1 MGITVEPFTEQTRG
15 ASTVPV
21 RRGAIITA
29 IKPGSPAANADLPLG
44 AVIVAIDGKRVDSS
58 EDLVSAI
65 RAVRPGQEVE
75 LTYYEGDRLS
85 RKPIRLVAA
94 SGQAA
99 SSPGPSA
106 GPTAPG
112 SSAPSGR
119 GGSFGIPP
127 GSGYGSAPPVDAPP
141 RTAPSGPGLPGG
153 ATNRPLLQRI
163 ERMADTLTRPTGTT
177 TVYDPLAM
185 AALQTRVVEMAEQIR
200 TLEDRLKALESKL
213 GIATPAAPALT
224 PGLGAAPSGTGTNP

>member
-94 SGQAA
+94 IAMLT
-99 SSPGPSA
+99 A
-106 GPTAPG
+106 GF
-112 SSAPSGR
+112 R
-119 GGSFGIPP
+119 
-127 GSGYGSAPPVDAPP
+127 
-141 RTAPSGPGLPGG
+141 
-153 ATNRPLLQRI
+153 
-163 ERMADTLTRPTGTT
+163 
-177 TVYDPLAM
+177 
-185 AALQTRVVEMAEQIR
+185 
-200 TLEDRLKALESKL
+200 
-213 GIATPAAPALT
+213 
-224 PGLGAAPSGTGTNP
+224 